1 MTLIIR
7 SYKNFILLNGMLR
20 SIENDT
26 FFVKNVNGNI
36 EILDDEDMGVHK
48 TSFCVGSNI
57 SIDNNIVSINGFKI
71 KVVGSSI
78 HIDGKATNVLLN
90 GDELLNK
97 SNNGVFEKREK
108 AENEYSEIRI
118 DKNSINSINIVA
130 SGSIIVNDIECLSK
144 TDLAL
149 AIKGSGDIAIRDFKF
164 QLSSL
169 NLSVMGSGDLEVWG
183 ANSKNVNASVVGS
196 GDILMEDCFFDTAQL
211 SVMGSGD
218 ITGKKTS
225 SKNVSKS
232 IMGSGGISG
241 F

>member
-78 HIDGKATNVLLN
+78 HIDGKATSVLLN
-90 GDELLNK
+90 GDELFNANNNTISVTKKK
-97 SNNGVFEKREK
+97 S
-108 AENEYSEIRI
+108 ENEYNEFKI
-118 DKNSINSINIVA
+118 DKNTLCSLSVVS
-130 SGSIIVNDIECLSK
+130 SGSIIINDITCLNK
-144 TDLAL
+144 DLGL
-149 AIKGSGDIAIRDFKF
+149 AVKGSGDINIRDVEF

-169 NLSVMGSGDLEVWG
+169 NLSVMGSGDLNVFG
-183 ANSKNVNASVVGS
+183 ASARSVNASVMGS
-196 GDILMEDCFFDTAQL
+196 GDILMEDCSFDAVQL

-218 ITGKKTS
+218 ITGKRTS